1 MGKFEGF
8 LKRFKRVDGFYSN
21 ILSEINDVYKITKL
35 IVNSVVSTLPWGGYI
50 NQTLDF
56 GSQVID
62 KITLLTNTCVDT
74 SDKSKIVKYTNEDKR
89 ICCDTMFKL
98 LIEYTKSQDE
108 RMKELSECQNTL
120 MSEQKNL
127 IIGNLIN

>member
-1 MGKFEGF
+1 MSKFEGF
-8 LKRFKRVDGFYSN
+8 LKIFKRIVGFYSN
-21 ILSEINDVYKITKL
+21 ILSKMNDVYKITKL
-35 IVNSVVSTLPWGGYI
+35 IVNSIVSTLPWGGYI

-56 GSQVID
+56 WSQLID
-62 KITLLTNTCVDT
+62 KITLLTNTCVD
-74 SDKSKIVKYTNEDKR
+74 SSYISKIVKYTNEDKR

-108 RMKELSECQNTL
+108 RMEELSECQNTL